1 MKHNSTVYP
10 YSSHY
15 CPAYP
20 NEASTNYYKKKLLE
34 ILAGLVSGMG
44 LTVSIV
50 ILIMI
55 T

>member
-1 MKHNSTVYP
+1 MKRNTIRHYH
-10 YSSHY
+10 SSHY

-20 NEASTNYYKKKLLE
+20 NEADTNYYKEKLLE

-50 ILIMI
+50 LLTLI